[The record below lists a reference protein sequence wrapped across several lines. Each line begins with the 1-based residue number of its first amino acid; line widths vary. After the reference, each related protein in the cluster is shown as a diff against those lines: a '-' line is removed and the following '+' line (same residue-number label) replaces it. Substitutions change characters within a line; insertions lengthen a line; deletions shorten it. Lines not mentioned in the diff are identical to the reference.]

1 MFTSGKMHVILAIL
15 TLLPCIVR
23 AAIPFSLLGALD
35 SATADTTAYNT
46 GGKISV
52 NGLTITI
59 PKNFQFQFPASWQGM
74 REVAAGNFIG
84 MEVSVVGNYVNNVA
98 IAGMASVAQFGLE
111 ANQGVIASLDFDG
124 KIHMVGGQVVR
135 INDPRAVYSAGY
147 TALPAFTADDENPTV
162 SSFSGYPMCVP
173 RSPTDTQCPKSN
185 RPAGQTTFTV
195 PDSLTM
201 VPLQPGDYIDFSGV
215 RVGGEVLAYEIVAF
229 TPQVLTTGVPPSIRV
244 EDLIIGVFDG
254 QPSANVEFAESRFV
268 GYISDSS
275 VSLSISRMDIDPCT
289 GNATLVPV
297 ASAATRVAAVR
308 NKWVVRFDS
317 TTSTKYSRDYMFT
330 ATTGTRDTNGGAI
343 KAGQYLSPIGEVIF
357 PESGLPGT
365 IPAKN
370 DFSNF
375 GHLAQG
381 LGPDAQGQVWG
392 PLDPFPDDTTPTP
405 KVCDSAPPPTSSGG
419 SLAADAGPDVAVR
432 TGVLVT
438 LTGKAT
444 NAQSPSFAW
453 TQTAGATV
461 TIAGSNAA
469 SASFTAPKVTVV
481 TTLSFTLTVTSGTTT
496 ATDLITITINPTGSD
511 VVTIDAY
518 TWSSSQSGSIAVTAH
533 SNVIDGTATLSLI
546 LNNPNAGTP
555 LTMTNAGGGKWTYNA
570 RSTGKPSGGITNGGI
585 KVEHPDAGDE

>member
-1 MFTSGKMHVILAIL
+1 MKGLEPRVYTW
-15 TLLPCIVR
+15 IVY
-23 AAIPFSLLGALD
+23 II
-35 SATADTTAYNT
+35 ATADTTAYNT

-84 MEVSVVGNYVNNVA
+84 MEVSVVGNYVNNLA
-98 IAGMASVAQFGLE
+98 IAGMASIAQFGLE

-124 KIHMVGGQVVR
+124 RIHMVSGQVVR
-135 INDPRAVYSAGY
+135 INDPKAVYSAGY
-147 TALPAFTADDENPTV
+147 TALPAFTADDENPTFV
-162 SSFSGYPMCVP
+162 TFVL
-173 RSPTDTQCPKSN
+173 
-185 RPAGQTTFTV
+185 GQTTFTV

-201 VPLQPGDYIDFSGV
+201 VPFLPGDYIDFSGV

-229 TPQVLTTGVPPSIRV
+229 TPQILTTGVPPSIRV

-275 VSLSISRMDIDPCT
+275 VGLSISRMDIDPCT

-392 PLDPFPDDTTPTP
+392 PLDPFPDSIERRLTLSDDATPTP
-405 KVCDSAPPPTSSGG
+405 KVCDSAPPPTSSSG
-419 SLAADAGPDVAVR
+419 SLAADAGPDIAVR
-432 TGVLVT
+432 TGVLVS

-444 NAQSPSFAW
+444 NAQSPGFAW
-453 TQTAGATV
+453 TQTAGAIV
-461 TIAGSNAA
+461 TLAGSNAA
-469 SASFTAPKVTVV
+469 SAFFTAPKVAVV
-481 TTLSFTLTVTSGTTT
+481 TTLDFTLTVTSGTTT
-496 ATDLITITINPTGSD
+496 ATDLVTITINPTGND
-511 VVTIDAY
+511 VVTIDSY
-518 TWSSSQSGSIAVTAH
+518 TWSSSNSGNIAVTAH

-546 LNNPNAGTP
+546 LNNPNAGSA

-570 RSTGKPSGGITNGGI
+570 RSTSKPSSGSTVRSNLGGSTSRTTTTARRMKRRSRFMKLI
-585 KVEHPDAGDE
+585 

>member
-1 MFTSGKMHVILAIL
+1 
-15 TLLPCIVR
+15 
-23 AAIPFSLLGALD
+23 
-35 SATADTTAYNT
+35 
-46 GGKISV
+46 
-52 NGLTITI
+52 
-59 PKNFQFQFPASWQGM
+59 M

-98 IAGMASVAQFGLE
+98 IAGMASIAQFGLE

-124 KIHMVGGQVVR
+124 RIHMVGGQVVR

-162 SSFSGYPMCVP
+162 SSFSGYPMCVA
-173 RSPTDTQCPKSN
+173 RSATDTKCPKSN

-215 RVGGEVLAYEIVAF
+215 RVGDEVLAYEIVAF

-289 GNATLVPV
+289 GIATLVPV

-392 PLDPFPDDTTPTP
+392 PLDPFPDDTTPTQ
-405 KVCDSAPPPTSSGG
+405 KVCDSATPPTSSGG

-453 TQTAGATV
+453 LQTAGATV

-496 ATDLITITINPTGSD
+496 ATDLITITINPTGND

-570 RSTGKPSGGITNGGI
+570 RSTGKPSGGITEDEASESGHEVDLSTSFLVDFDDLTKLMTFGENGGI